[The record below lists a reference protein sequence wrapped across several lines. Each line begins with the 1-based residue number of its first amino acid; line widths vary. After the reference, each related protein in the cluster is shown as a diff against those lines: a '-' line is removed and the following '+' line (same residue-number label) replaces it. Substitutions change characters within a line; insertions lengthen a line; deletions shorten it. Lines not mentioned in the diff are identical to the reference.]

1 MNKSDLIQRL
11 ADDAALPR
19 AQAGRIIN
27 LLFDPA
33 EGVIAR
39 AMKKGEQV
47 AITGFGTF
55 EQRQR
60 AARVGRNPRTGE
72 AVKTK
77 AKKVPGFRA
86 GATLKQTVS
95 GARRTAS
102 KSAK

>member
-1 MNKSDLIQRL
+1 MNKSELIQQL
-11 ADDAALPR
+11 ADEAELSR
-19 AQAGRIIN
+19 AQAGRIVN
-27 LLFDPA
+27 LMFDPA
-33 EGVIAR
+33 AGLFAK

-47 AITGFGTF
+47 SITGFGTF

-77 AKKVPGFRA
+77 AKKVPAFRA

-95 GARRTAS
+95 GARKPA
-102 KSAK
+102 AK